1 MANRLDRT
9 SEKSIPVP
17 KNLPVRELLAADEV
31 REVLQVQAGAEGLDR
46 LLTHPRIQKNGLV
59 LAGHMRG
66 IVATRVQIL
75 GETEVSYLQALD
87 ERTADERVGCLF
99 DLDLSCMV
107 VTRDIELPPVLA
119 RHAVRTSTPL
129 LSSTK
134 RSSTTI
140 SAIHRALDRLLAPSV
155 TLHGVL
161 VEIHGVGV
169 LLFGPSGIGKSECAL
184 FLVERGHRLVADD
197 QVILSLGG
205 DNRVSGRPAPL
216 LRHHMEVRGIGILN
230 IRELFGA
237 TAVRDSAVV
246 DLAVE
251 LCPWRQDETYERL
264 GIDEQTHEL
273 LGVPVPKLRIPVTP
287 GRDMGVILEVAAR
300 NQLLKQSGH
309 HPAKQFAR
317 ALGRQLGLPDV
328 DPTPEGD

>member
-1 MANRLDRT
+1 M
-9 SEKSIPVP
+9 
-17 KNLPVRELLAADEV
+17 RELLAADEL
-31 REVLQVQAGAEGLDR
+31 RDILQVHAGEDGLDR

-66 IVATRVQIL
+66 IVPTRVQIL
-75 GETEVSYLQALD
+75 GETEVSYLETLD
-87 ERTADERVGCLF
+87 ERTGDERIGRLF
-99 DLDLSCMV
+99 DLALSCLV
-107 VTRDIELPPVLA
+107 VTRDIEPPRVLVKHAA
-119 RHAVRTSTPL
+119 RTATPL
-129 LSSTK
+129 VSSTK
-134 RSSTTI
+134 RSSKTI
-140 SAIHRALDRLLAPSV
+140 SAIHQALDRLLAPTV
-155 TLHGVL
+155 TVHGVL

-197 QVILSLGG
+197 QVILSLQA
-205 DNRVSGRPAPL
+205 DNRVAGRPAPL

-230 IRELFGA
+230 IRDLFGA
-237 TAVRDSAVV
+237 TAVRESTVV

-264 GIDEQTHEL
+264 GIDDETHEI
-273 LGVPVPKLRIPVTP
+273 LGVQVPKLRIPVTP

-309 HPAKQFAR
+309 HPAKHFAR
-317 ALGRQLGLPDV
+317 SLARELGLPE
-328 DPTPEGD
+328 PERPPEGD